1 MRIAL
6 HQGPAQPADAEANL
20 DVLAA
25 TARSAADGG
34 ARLLVFPE
42 MFLTGYNIGPDAVRR
57 LAEPADG
64 PSAQQVARIAQETGI
79 AVLYGYPEL
88 VGDAVYNAAQ
98 LVERDGRRLTNYRK
112 THLFGELDTA
122 AFSPGAG
129 GFVTVQ
135 VDDLRV
141 GVLICYDVEFP
152 EAVRA
157 LALAGADLVAVPTA
171 LMAPYDAVA
180 QTLVPA
186 RAIENQVFVAYANH
200 SGQERELTY
209 TGLSCVI
216 GSDGGELVRAGRD
229 AALVF
234 ADLDPERH
242 AAARSELT
250 YLQDRRPEL
259 YGSLLSP
266 QEVRP

>member
-6 HQGPAQPADAEANL
+6 FQGPAQPADVGANL
-20 DVLAA
+20 AVLAA
-25 TARSAADGG
+25 TARAAADGG
-34 ARLLVFPE
+34 ARLLVVPE

-64 PSAQQVARIAQETGI
+64 PAAQQVARIARETGT

-88 VGDAVYNAAQ
+88 AGGAVYNAAQ

-112 THLFGELDTA
+112 THLFGELDTS
-122 AFSPGAG
+122 AFSPGDG

-135 VDDLRV
+135 VDELRV

-171 LMAPYDAVA
+171 LMAPYDVVA
-180 QTLVPA
+180 QTVVPS
-186 RAIENQVFVAYANH
+186 RAFENQVFLAYANH
-200 SGQERELTY
+200 SGQERELAY

-216 GSDGGELVRAGRD
+216 GSDGAELARAGRGEQ
-229 AALVF
+229 LIF
-234 ADLDPERH
+234 ADLDPERQTVSR
-242 AAARSELT
+242 AETT
-250 YLQDRRPEL
+250 YLRDRRPEL
-259 YGSLLSP
+259 YGALLSP
-266 QEVRP
+266 YEVRP